1 MYARRIRLYFAYCD
15 ESMDTIQVGRR
26 LERGGGGGTGPWC
39 PPLSPG
45 SAPAGSLEQSRTLT
59 NLIIIICFLLVGL
72 FVFTVCCDLHI
83 DNKIMPLKLITRVC
97 DRATGSI

>member
-1 MYARRIRLYFAYCD
+1 M
-15 ESMDTIQVGRR
+15 
-26 LERGGGGGTGPWC
+26 RGVLDCILRTVMNQWILFKLGGGWKGEGGGTGPWC